1 MGSISGGTTAANAL
15 LTTIDADTGY
25 LRPNNIIA
33 YGRIEAAGGAAKVE
47 SGITFDNDTFV
58 TSASGNTDNITITVP
73 DGSRVVQITTDG
85 DAGKLVL
92 YLDGT
97 EVDGT
102 PLPITA
108 DGVTNIPP
116 AGEFDFNADEG
127 LNVLTLTMAATHGA
141 TYINVVAF
149 GLAV

>member
-25 LRPNNIIA
+25 LRPNNVIS

-47 SGITFDNDTFV
+47 SGVTFDNDTFV
-58 TSASGNTDNITITVP
+58 TSVSGDPDNITVTVP

-85 DAGKLVL
+85 DAGKLVV

-102 PLPITA
+102 PLPVTA
-108 DGVTNIPP
+108 DSTTNIPP
-116 AGEFDFNADEG
+116 AGEFDFNADDS
-127 LNVLTLTMAATHGA
+127 LNVLTITMAATHGA

>member
-1 MGSISGGTTAANAL
+1 MTGTADLLNAL
-15 LTTIDADTGY
+15 LSGNALTTTGVNI
-25 LRPNNIIA
+25 RPNNIIA

-58 TSASGNTDNITITVP
+58 TSASGKTDNITITVP
-73 DGSRVVQITTDG
+73 DGTRVVQITTDG
-85 DAGKLVL
+85 NAGKLVL

-102 PLPITA
+102 PLAITA
-108 DGVTNIPP
+108 DSTTTIPP